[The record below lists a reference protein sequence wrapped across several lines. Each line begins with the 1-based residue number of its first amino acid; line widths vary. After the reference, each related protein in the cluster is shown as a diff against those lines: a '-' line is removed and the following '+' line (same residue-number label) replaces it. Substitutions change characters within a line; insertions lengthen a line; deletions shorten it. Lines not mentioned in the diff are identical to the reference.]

1 MLCMRSI
8 PSHQKIFTD
17 FFLSWVFISF
27 TKFQQKILCC
37 LLISACH
44 SMEFSIQHCLLLHL
58 SLQIYFRTIFL
69 EYIQYLSKLFL
80 IFFFIWNSHYLDF
93 GIFYIFL
100 SYVVI
105 FPFIIL
111 IIFYFLLGEFLNVV
125 FKFTNVLQL
134 CISYYLSLFLL

>member
-27 TKFQQKILCC
+27 TKFQQKILCLFINLC
-37 LLISACH
+37 MSLNGIFNLALFIAPFKSIDLFQNYIFRIYPISLKIV
-44 SMEFSIQHCLLLHL
+44 SNF
-58 SLQIYFRTIFL
+58 FL
-69 EYIQYLSKLFL
+69 
-80 IFFFIWNSHYLDF
+80 IWNSHYLDF

-100 SYVVI
+100 SYVFI
-105 FPFIIL
+105 FPFIIF